1 MVIYSLMEISNLRDK
16 YISQIKES
24 SELENQINILKKKDL
39 LLKMQELLK
48 LKNSIIMLK
57 SAHHRAN
64 SIR

>member
-1 MVIYSLMEISNLRDK
+1 MEISNLRDK

-48 LKNSIIMLK
+48 LKTQ
-57 SAHHRAN
+57 
-64 SIR
+64 